1 MDFKSLRVK
10 YTLPL
15 VAVIIALIVTY
26 VAQHSL
32 LLKKDSIVEDYDKK
46 YTPALSIV
54 LNADRDI
61 YQALTAQ
68 QQLLINGKSEYYKEF
83 SDNAQQVKDRFKQFS
98 AIMKGSPLIASQSSG
113 FDNAYGQWLSASN
126 EFIALVK
133 SGEDQARLEEQLA
146 KSQIYFAQVRDI
158 LDKAGEAVEQVEQE
172 TVAQV
177 NDDISTVEML
187 VQIFILIVLVCAVSV
202 TYFSPKKF
210 SQELLDLASLIK
222 DIGQGEGDLTRR
234 LNFRNNSELA
244 KVSDEFNAFVE
255 NLAQLIESVKQ
266 ESASLTENIHSLEVM
281 AEKSRQ
287 SAEAQQNFV
296 GSVTHSV
303 NELSQANEEISAVAS
318 NSATT
323 AAVSKETAGAGKEQL
338 TIAIQGIGEVNSAVV
353 GAHETTA
360 ILVGDSNEIASVLDV
375 IRGIAEQT
383 NLLALN
389 AAIEAARAGEQGRGF
404 AVVADEVRTLANRT
418 QESTNSIQDM
428 IEKLQ
433 AGVSNVSESINIGAE
448 KTKSV
453 VDIVNNVDQQFENVL
468 TISDEVSGYSNQ
480 TAAATEEQTQVSKT
494 ITHTL
499 EELHSTAQDN
509 EALAVES
516 FSITEHVANSA
527 KQLSALV
534 SKFKT

>member
-404 AVVADEVRTLANRT
+404 AVVADEVRTLASRT
-418 QESTNSIQDM
+418 QKSTDEISTLIDALQKEVKNASSIID
-428 IEKLQ
+428 K
-433 AGVSNVSESINIGAE
+433 GAQGAS
-448 KTKSV
+448 KAV
-453 VDIVNNVDQQFENVL
+453 
-468 TISDEVSGYSNQ
+468 
-480 TAAATEEQTQVSKT
+480 EQTQLALESLNAIVAKIDEISSQVTHIATAAEQQSAVTEEVSRN
-494 ITHTL
+494 ITGISDSAS
-499 EELHSTAQDN
+499 ELSQLADEAQQSSDS
-509 EALAVES
+509 LAELVR
-516 FSITEHVANSA
+516 
-527 KQLSALV
+527 KQHQQLGRLR
-534 SKFKT
+534 T